1 MDAEEVRLAVTMEPV
16 WVEEVKQTWLELMAL
31 CVWGDVKS
39 SRLGAMGKFRKKT
52 LDLGEKLKSMSA
64 DREWIPHP
72 REQVKNALGS
82 SFNLKDSLLQLERAA
97 QDVDG
102 GKQLEQFN
110 QLMVRLH
117 TLVVT
122 PLEALENRWAQL
134 LDSQY
139 LDEEN
144 EEDQA

>member
-1 MDAEEVRLAVTMEPV
+1 MDAEEVKRAVTLDPAWTAEVRRIWLDLMEL
-16 WVEEVKQTWLELMAL
+16 T
-31 CVWGDVKS
+31 VWGDVKS
-39 SRLGAMGKFRKKT
+39 TRLGAMTKLRKKV
-52 LDLGEKLKSMSA
+52 LDLGEKLKSLVA

-102 GKQLEQFN
+102 GDELARFN
-110 QLMVRLH
+110 QLMVQLH
-117 TLVVT
+117 SLVLT
-122 PLEALENRWAQL
+122 PLESLENRWAQL

-139 LDEEN
+139 LDEEQ
-144 EEDQA
+144 EEDEK

>member
-1 MDAEEVRLAVTMEPV
+1 MDAEEVRRAVTMDPA
-16 WVEEVKQTWLELMAL
+16 WVAEVKQVWLALMELT
-31 CVWGDVKS
+31 VWGDVKS
-39 SRLGAMGKFRKKT
+39 SRLGAMGKLRKKT
-52 LDLGEKLKSMSA
+52 LDLGEKLKSLAA

-102 GKQLEQFN
+102 GTELEQFN

-117 TLVVT
+117 MLVVT
-122 PLEALENRWAQL
+122 PLESLENRWAQL

>member
-1 MDAEEVRLAVTMEPV
+1 MDAEEVRRAVTMDPA
-16 WVEEVKQTWLELMAL
+16 WVAEVKQVWLALMELT
-31 CVWGDVKS
+31 VWGDVKS
-39 SRLGAMGKFRKKT
+39 SRLGAMGKLRKKT
-52 LDLGEKLKSMSA
+52 LDLGEKLKSLAA

-102 GKQLEQFN
+102 GTELEQFS

-122 PLEALENRWAQL
+122 PLESLENRWAQL

>member
-16 WVEEVKQTWLELMAL
+16 WVEEVKLTWLELMAL

-52 LDLGEKLKSMSA
+52 LDLGEKLKSMAA

-122 PLEALENRWAQL
+122 PLETLENRWAQL

>member
-1 MDAEEVRLAVTMEPV
+1 MDAEEVRSAVTMDPI
-16 WVEEVKQTWLELMAL
+16 WVEEVKQVWLALMELS
-31 CVWGDVKS
+31 VWGDVKS

-52 LDLGEKLKSMSA
+52 LDVGEKLKSMAA
-64 DREWIPHP
+64 DRKWIPHP

-82 SFNLKDSLLQLERAA
+82 SFNLRDSLLQMERAA

-102 GKQLEQFN
+102 GSELEQFS

-122 PLEALENRWAQL
+122 PLESLENRWAQL

-144 EEDQA
+144 EEDEA